1 MWWHQLNW
9 IQNCSLRNMPKKI
22 YDLGEEFHDY
32 HFQMAEKYLVKVI
45 EPNIAAK
52 SFDDLRYATYTTR
65 KTLFSQLPPTSSAIK
80 GNLLWAYYFI
90 NICFNILDT
99 TKPKLQQVNFGWK
112 LFNGMLIPEQFLCE
126 TPKEFLVTCTWRKD
140 LVIVAVVKSKNK
152 CVRNTA
158 SVKTAKIC
166 DNRIAFRLWKF

>member
-1 MWWHQLNW
+1 MWCHQLNW
-9 IQNCSLRNMPKKI
+9 IQNCSLQNMPKKI

-32 HFQMAEKYLVKVI
+32 YFQMAEKYLVKVI

-112 LFNGMLIPEQFLCE
+112 LFNGMLIPEQFLRE
-126 TPKEFLVTCTWRKD
+126 MPKEFLVTCTCKERCSTCCNCKRQEQ
-140 LVIVAVVKSKNK
+140 VCTEYCKCQNCKN
-152 CVRNTA
+152 
-158 SVKTAKIC
+158 
-166 DNRIAFRLWKF
+166 LWQSHCL